1 MKKGTGRAPWTADA
15 ENRCSVSPPWAIR
28 FASVRTVSSAAA
40 AARPAPQRLCRWLA
54 RHWPLSVLCSC
65 HCFVQSDVTVA
76 TDWGVSLQELVSAS
90 GLRFCR
96 IPSLGRELSSPHL
109 PKHLAFSSEGNGQVG
124 ADKQPFAWT
133 SFYAEGAGPCSS
145 PGRRGRFAPGG
156 VCERAMRGTTG
167 PPTGCSP
174 SPTSD
179 LRKAP
184 LNLTSGGMGAARQP
198 TIHKLS
204 ARTIGR
210 DRQVGDQELDVPD
223 SLAHLAWGLRVR
235 DEVTAGSAGRGEE
248 GRSGAAPL
256 HWSSW
261 GRGGTHLLP
270 AVSVL
275 NPPGRGPHVRD
286 PCF

>member
-1 MKKGTGRAPWTADA
+1 MAREALAAFYPVFLPLFCAERCDSGDGLGRFPSGAC
-15 ENRCSVSPPWAIR
+15 ERV
-28 FASVRTVSSAAA
+28 
-40 AARPAPQRLCRWLA
+40 
-54 RHWPLSVLCSC
+54 
-65 HCFVQSDVTVA
+65 
-76 TDWGVSLQELVSAS
+76 

-133 SFYAEGAGPCSS
+133 SFYAEGAGPCSG

-156 VCERAMRGTTG
+156 VCGRAMRGTTG
-167 PPTGCSP
+167 QPTGCSP

-204 ARTIGR
+204 ARTIRR

-235 DEVTAGSAGRGEE
+235 DEVTPARQGAGR
-248 GRSGAAPL
+248 
-256 HWSSW
+256 
-261 GRGGTHLLP
+261 RGVQEPRPCASPRGGQRGTHLLP

-275 NPPGRGPHVRD
+275 NPPRAGS
-286 PCF
+286 PCP